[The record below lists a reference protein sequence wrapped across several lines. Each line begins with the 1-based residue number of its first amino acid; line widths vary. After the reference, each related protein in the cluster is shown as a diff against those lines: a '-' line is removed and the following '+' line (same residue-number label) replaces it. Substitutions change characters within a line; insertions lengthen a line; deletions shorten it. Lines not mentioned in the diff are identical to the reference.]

1 MLQHPSY
8 TRNRIRQLVERLKG
22 RIYPTTV
29 EVEDLQIAGPV
40 DRIGHDEAQA
50 LKYEPVKIGRQ
61 LGPAW
66 ATFWVKGAIAVP
78 EDWAGQR
85 VDLLWKSHSEA
96 TLWLDGKTVG
106 GLNSGRNEV
115 VLVKQAKGGETVE
128 FQVEVACNELFGQ
141 EGQHYE
147 SVEPYVL
154 DRVGIGCFD
163 PQAWELYYDMLVLS
177 ELECEDDLSGDWKGR
192 LLSELNRA
200 ANVLDEDDRKTWPDD
215 LAILKELYKVGN
227 GGYVHDLSAIGHAH
241 IDTAW
246 LWPIDETWRKCMR
259 TFSTALLYMEDYA
272 EYKFSC
278 PQAAQYEAM
287 QERNPD
293 LYRRIGEKVKS
304 GQWVPVGGTWIEPDC
319 NVPSGEA
326 LCRQFLY
333 GQRFFQKEFG
343 ITCREFWN
351 PDVFGYNG
359 QLPQIMRQAGIT
371 RFLTQKLSWN
381 AFNKPD
387 HQTFMWQGIDGSE
400 VLTHFPPA
408 NTYNA
413 VATVEQLRRNV
424 KVYKDSDRSGQ
435 SLLLYGVGDGGG
447 GPTRDML
454 ERIRRAEDLQGLP
467 QTVNRNTTDFWEQ
480 LEEGFTDRPVRVGEL
495 YFELHRGTYTTQ
507 AATKKGNR
515 KGEFLL
521 HDVEFAAAVAG
532 KLHGTA
538 YPKQELD
545 VLWKLLLTNQF
556 HDILPGSSITL
567 VYEDAERDYAQIQEE
582 GGKLRSAAIAA
593 LGQGS
598 ANPLNSTGFARAEV
612 TENTSGELVYAEAPA
627 YGVGSVGQAPDQVTV
642 NEDQG
647 ESQVLLEND
656 RIAAT
661 LASDGTLISL
671 VEKGSGRQVMAAP
684 GNQFLTYVDKP
695 TAWDAWDIDPWAL
708 ETVKASAGAQSC
720 EIITQSPLRGEVAF
734 THKVGKKSTCRQ
746 VVRLDAGSG
755 RLEFHTD
762 MNWQEDDTMLKVAF
776 PVEVRSME
784 AIYEMQFG
792 HTARPT
798 HYNTM
803 HDLARYEV
811 PGHKWVDLSE
821 HGFGVSLLS
830 ESKYGYHTFN
840 NTMHI
845 TLLRAPKKPDPIADR
860 GQHTFSYA
868 IYPHQGSWQEAGVVA
883 EGFSFNVPI
892 QWTGAAAANWFSSDD
907 AGLVLDTVKR
917 AEDSD
922 ALVLRLYEAH
932 GGRGTARVKVGLPFA
947 TAVLCN
953 TLEEEGE
960 ALEVEADEI
969 IVPYQPH
976 QLISILIK

>member
-1 MLQHPSY
+1 MLQHPGY
-8 TRNRIRQLVERLKG
+8 TRNRIRQLVDRLQG
-22 RIYPTTV
+22 RIYRDTV

-40 DRIGHDEAQA
+40 DRIPYEEAQQ
-50 LKYEPVKIGRQ
+50 LNYEPVQLGQQ

-66 ATFWVKGAIAVP
+66 ATFWVRGSVRVP
-78 EDWAGQR
+78 ADWAGQR

-96 TLWLDGKTVG
+96 TLWLDGRTVG

-115 VLVKQAKGGETVE
+115 VLVKEAAGGETAT

-141 EGQHYE
+141 QGQHYD
-147 SVEPYVL
+147 SIEPYVL
-154 DRVGIGCFD
+154 DRVGIGRFD
-163 PQAWELYYDMLVLS
+163 PVAWELYYDMLVLS
-177 ELECEDDLSGDWKGR
+177 ELEREQDLSGDWKGR
-192 LLSELNRA
+192 LLAELNRA
-200 ANVLDEDDRKTWPDD
+200 ANILDEEDASTWSDA
-215 LAILKELYKVGN
+215 LAILKDLYKVGN
-227 GGYVHDLSAIGHAH
+227 GGYVHALSAIGHAH

-246 LWPIDETWRKCMR
+246 LWPIGETWRKCMR
-259 TFSTALLYMEDYA
+259 TFSTALLYMEDYP

-287 QERNPD
+287 QERNPE
-293 LYRRIGEKVKS
+293 LYRRMAEKVRT

-326 LCRQFLY
+326 LNRQFLY

-400 VLTHFPPA
+400 VVTHFPPA

-413 VATVEQLRRNV
+413 VATVEQLRHNV
-424 KVYKDSDRSGQ
+424 NVYKDSDRSGQ
-435 SLLLYGVGDGGG
+435 SLLLYGIGDGGG

-467 QTVNRNTTDFWEQ
+467 QTTNRNTEEFWDQ
-480 LEEGFTDRPVRVGEL
+480 LEAGFTDRPVRVGEL

-521 HDVEFAAAVAG
+521 HDIEFAATVANR
-532 KLHGTA
+532 LHGTA
-538 YPKQELD
+538 YPKDELD

-567 VYEDAERDYAQIQEE
+567 VYEDAERDYAQIQQE
-582 GGKLRSAAIAA
+582 GGELRAAAIAA
-593 LGQGS
+593 LGEGV
-598 ANPLNSTGFARAEV
+598 AKPLNTTGFDRAEV
-612 TENTSGELVYAEAPA
+612 VENTSGELVYAQAPA
-627 YGVGSVGQAPDQVTV
+627 YGVGTIGAPPDQVVVT
-642 NEDQG
+642 
-647 ESQVLLEND
+647 ESGATITLAND
-656 RIAAT
+656 RVAAV
-661 LASDGTLISL
+661 LAADGTLTSL
-671 VEKGSGRQVMAAP
+671 VEKASGRQVMAEP

-708 ETVKASAGAQSC
+708 ETVKTGAGAESC
-720 EIITQSPLRGEVAF
+720 EILTRSPLRGEVAF
-734 THKVGKKSTCRQ
+734 THKVGKKSSFKQ

-755 RLEFHTD
+755 RLEFHTEVD
-762 MNWQEDDTMLKVAF
+762 WQEDDTMLKVAF
-776 PVEVRSME
+776 PVQVRSME
-784 AIYEMQFG
+784 ATYEMQFG
-792 HTARPT
+792 HTSRPT

-830 ESKYGYHTFN
+830 ESKYGYHTFD

-868 IYPHQGSWQEAGVVA
+868 IYPHQGSWQEAGVIA
-883 EGFSFNVPI
+883 EGFSFNVPL
-892 QWTGAAAANWFSSDD
+892 QWTGADATSWFRSDD
-907 AGLVLDTVKR
+907 AGLILDTVKR
-917 AEDSD
+917 AEDSES
-922 ALVLRLYEAH
+922 LVLRLYEAY
-932 GGRGTARVKVGLPFA
+932 GGRGTARVKIGLPFEA
-947 TAVLCN
+947 AVSCN
-953 TLEEEGE
+953 TLEEEG
-960 ALEVEADEI
+960 APLVVQGDEI
-969 IVPYQPH
+969 IVPYRPH
-976 QLISILIK
+976 QVISILVK

>member
-1 MLQHPSY
+1 MQQHLTY
-8 TRNRIRQLVERLKG
+8 TRNRIRQLVDRLKG
-22 RIYPTTV
+22 RVYPNTV

-40 DRIGHDEAQA
+40 DRINYEEAQS
-50 LKYEPVKIGRQ
+50 LTYEPVKTGRQ

-66 ATFWVKGAIAVP
+66 ATFWVKGTVAIPA
-78 EDWAGQR
+78 EWSRRR
-85 VDLLWKSHSEA
+85 VDLLWNSHSEA
-96 TLWLDGKTVG
+96 TLWLDGNTVG
-106 GLNSGRNEV
+106 GLNTGRNEV
-115 VLVKQAKGGETVE
+115 VVVKEARGGETIE
-128 FQVEVACNELFGQ
+128 FQVEIACNELFGQ
-141 EGQHYE
+141 QGQHYA
-147 SVEPYVL
+147 SIEPYVL
-154 DRVGIGCFD
+154 DRCGIGCFD
-163 PQAWELYYDMLVLS
+163 PMAWELYFDMLVLS
-177 ELECEDDLSGDWKGR
+177 ELEREEDLSGDWQGR

-200 ANVLDEDDRKTWPDD
+200 ANVLDEDDRDTWPEA
-215 LAILKELYKVGN
+215 LTILKDLYKVRN
-227 GGYVHDLSAIGHAH
+227 GGYVHSLSAIGHAH

-246 LWPIDETWRKCMR
+246 LWPIGETWRKCMR
-259 TFSTALLYMEDYA
+259 TFSTAVLYMEDYP

-293 LYRRIGEKVKS
+293 LYRRMAEKVKS
-304 GQWVPVGGTWIEPDC
+304 GQWVPVGGTWVEPDC

-333 GQRFFQKEFG
+333 GQRYFQKEFG

-359 QLPQIMRQAGIT
+359 QLPQIMRQAGVS

-400 VLTHFPPA
+400 VVTHFPPA

-424 KVYKDSDRSGQ
+424 SAYKDSDRSGQ
-435 SLLLYGVGDGGG
+435 SLLLYGIGDGGG

-467 QTVNRNTTDFWEQ
+467 RTENRNTEDFWAQ
-480 LEEGFTDRPVRVGEL
+480 LEKGFTDRPVRVGEL

-521 HDVEFAAAVAG
+521 HDVEFAAAVAA
-532 KLHGTA
+532 KLSGAA
-538 YPKQELD
+538 YPTDELD

-567 VYEDAERDYAQIQEE
+567 VYEDAERDYARIQEE
-582 GGKLRSAAIAA
+582 GGVLRSAAIEA
-593 LGQGS
+593 LGEGA
-598 ANPLNSTGFARAEV
+598 ANPLNTTGFARSEVAEAADG
-612 TENTSGELVYAEAPA
+612 TLVFAEAPS
-627 YGVGSVGQAPDQVTV
+627 YGVGSIGQAPDKVTV
-642 NEDQG
+642 SEAKDTVTL
-647 ESQVLLEND
+647 SND
-656 RIAAT
+656 RIEAV
-661 LASDGTLISL
+661 LAGDGTLTSL
-671 VEKGSGRQVMAAP
+671 TEKASGRQVMTGS
-684 GNQFLTYVDKP
+684 GNQLITYVDKP

-708 ETVKASAGAQSC
+708 ETATDCAGAESC
-720 EIITQSPLRGEVAF
+720 EVVTQTDLRGEVSF
-734 THKVGKKSTCRQ
+734 THKVGKKSALKQ

-755 RLEFHTD
+755 RLEFHTEVD
-762 MNWQEDDTMLKVAF
+762 WQEEDTMLKVAF
-776 PVEVRSME
+776 PVDVRSME
-784 AIYEMQFG
+784 ATYEMQFG
-792 HTARPT
+792 HTSRPT

-830 ESKYGYHTFN
+830 ESKYGYHTFG

-845 TLLRAPKKPDPIADR
+845 TLLRAPKMPDPVADR
-860 GQHTFSYA
+860 GQHAFSYA
-868 IYPHQGSWQEAGVVA
+868 IYPHQGTWQEAGVVA
-883 EGFSFNVPI
+883 EGYSFNQPL
-892 QWTGAAAANWFSSDD
+892 QWTGAAAASWFGCDD
-907 AGLVLDTVKR
+907 PALVLDTVKR
-917 AEDSD
+917 AEDSE

-932 GGRGTARVKVGLPFA
+932 GGRGTARVKVGLPFQN
-947 TAVLCN
+947 AVLCN

-960 ALEVEADEI
+960 ALQVEGDEI
-969 IVPYQPH
+969 VVPYGPH
-976 QLISILIK
+976 QLISIKVK